1 MPGWWRMACCVRCAL
16 GSRGRSV
23 GNVTV
28 CGVGQVQNDQC
39 LPLLSRLLQQGIYIY
54 MYLRYVNLH
63 LASLITFK
71 VGDAPS
77 TAMSALHIAPNGGN
91 VISVFYGFE
100 HCGIDTS
107 SWLQCT

>member
-1 MPGWWRMACCVRCAL
+1 MSRYVELGRFKMINDCHFYRACFNKVY
-16 GSRGRSV
+16 
-23 GNVTV
+23 
-28 CGVGQVQNDQC
+28 
-39 LPLLSRLLQQGIYIY
+39 IYIY
-54 MYLRYVNLH
+54 VPRYVNLH

-71 VGDAPS
+71 VGDAPN